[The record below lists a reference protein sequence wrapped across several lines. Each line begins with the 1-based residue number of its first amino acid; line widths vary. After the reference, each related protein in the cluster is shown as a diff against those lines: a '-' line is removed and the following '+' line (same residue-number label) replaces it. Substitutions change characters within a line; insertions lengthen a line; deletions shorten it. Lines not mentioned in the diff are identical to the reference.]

1 MLLSSLGTL
10 VGEATCTGTRSVVG
24 GRCLWLA
31 VDESGLVVVEIG
43 QVVVVQSEQ
52 ELVGSG

>member
-31 VDESGLVVVEIG
+31 VDENGLVVVEIG